1 MDNLTHSLA
10 GALLGQLGLKRLTG
24 RAMGTLVIAANIPDI
39 DALYRFAGPSLG
51 FRRGITHGPVA
62 MLVLPVVLTGLVLAF
77 DRLWPKRSGPPVRPW
92 AVLLLAFIGTL
103 SHPMLDWLNSYGI
116 RFLEPFSNRWFYG
129 DTLFIMDLWL
139 WIALLASV
147 HVSQIRERKGRSD
160 WRFPAVVGLGAI
172 LAYVAANFAFSTLA
186 ERRTEHQLV
195 AERKVQPTLVVANPV
210 PLAPWRRNML
220 WRNQQVHGS
229 GSFAP
234 GRGLR
239 LQPGATANGLDN
251 PALAGAARRD
261 EEVKTF
267 LFWSRMPIV
276 IERDGRPFLTDQR
289 FLDRAR
295 RRGGNLFLVP
305 LDGER

>member
-77 DRLWPKRSGPPVRPW
+77 NRIWPSRRGPPVRPW

-116 RFLEPFSNRWFYG
+116 RFLEPFSHRWFYG

-147 HVSQIRERKGRSD
+147 HLSQIWERKGRSD
-160 WRFPAVVGLGAI
+160 WRRPAVVGLGAI
-172 LAYVAANFAFSTLA
+172 LAYIAANFVFSTIA
-186 ERRTEHQLV
+186 ERRTEQRLL
-195 AERKVQPTLVVANPV
+195 ADKVRPTLVVANPV
-210 PLAPWRRNML
+210 PLAPWRRTML
-220 WRNQQVHGS
+220 WRNDQVHGS
-229 GSFAP
+229 GSYVL

-239 LQPGATANGLDN
+239 FHPGIAANGLDD
-251 PALAGAARRD
+251 PALAGAAQHD
-261 EEVKTF
+261 EQVKAF

-276 IERDGRPFLTDQR
+276 IHRDGKPFLTDQR
-289 FLDRAR
+289 FFDHRSPR
-295 RRGGNLFLVP
+295 RFFLVP

>member
-39 DALYRFAGPSLG
+39 DAFYRFAGPSLA

-62 MLVLPVVLTGLVLAF
+62 MIVLPVVLTGLVLAF
-77 DRLWPKRSGPPVRPW
+77 DRIWPKRTGPPVRPW
-92 AVLLLAFIGTL
+92 MVLLLAFIGTL

-116 RFLEPFSNRWFYG
+116 RFLEPFSHRWFYG

-147 HVSQIRERKGRSD
+147 QMSQIRERKGRSD
-160 WRFPAVVGLGAI
+160 WRRPAIVGLGAI
-172 LAYVAANFAFSTLA
+172 LVYVAANFAFSTFA
-186 ERRTEHQLV
+186 ERRTEQRLI
-195 AERKVQPTLVVANPV
+195 AEHRVQPTLVVANPV
-210 PLAPWRRNML
+210 PLTPWRRTML
-220 WRNQQVHGS
+220 WRNAEVHGS
-229 GSFAP
+229 GSFLL

-239 LQPGATANGLDN
+239 LDPQVRPNGLDKS
-251 PALAGAARRD
+251 ALARASKSD
-261 EEVKTF
+261 EEIRAF

-276 IERDGRPFLTDQR
+276 VEQDGKAFLTDQR
-289 FLDRAR
+289 FFNR
-295 RRGGNLFLVP
+295 RNPRGFFLIP
-305 LDGER
+305 LQR